1 MSQPRVQPKVVYE
14 VDVPAGLEVV
24 AHQELRQALGKLFRL
39 TQPLETQVGSGALS
53 FYCHDAAERE
63 LATVLRLRTVLSA
76 YRVLSFA
83 VPRPKALLAHA
94 HFTQLVEA
102 IGRLREQLPPGYY
115 QNFGISA
122 AGADSAIFQQLATQ
136 LTEAL
141 KLPFAPDEI
150 DLLLRI
156 RPARSQTG
164 SQPGSQPGWEVLVRL
179 SPRPL
184 SVRPWRVVDL
194 KGALNAAVAQA
205 MVRLSNPQPTDR
217 FLNLACG
224 SGTLLI
230 ERLLAAP
237 AKRVIG
243 CDIAPEAL
251 QAAQANV
258 RAARLQNAVELFDWD
273 ARALNL
279 PAASIDAL
287 CADLPFGIAVGAH
300 EQNVAQYGQIL
311 QEAARVAKAKSHF
324 VVMTQEV
331 TLMEQL
337 LQSTAAWKVL
347 ETIKVDLRGLQPRIF
362 VLQRTGVAG

>member
-1 MSQPRVQPKVVYE
+1 MTQPRVQPKIVYE
-14 VDVPAGLEVV
+14 VDVPAGLEIVV
-24 AHQELRQALGKLFRL
+24 HQELRQALGKLFRL
-39 TQPLETQVGSGALS
+39 TQPLEAQVGSGALS

-76 YRVLSFA
+76 YRVLAFA

-94 HFTQLVEA
+94 HFTQLTEA
-102 IGRLREQLPPGYY
+102 IGRLREQLPAGYY

-122 AGADSAIFQQLATQ
+122 AGAESVVFQQLATQ
-136 LTEAL
+136 LADAL
-141 KLPFAPDEI
+141 KLPFAPEEI

-156 RPARSQTG
+156 RPARSQ
-164 SQPGSQPGWEVLVRL
+164 QGWEVLVRL

-205 MVRLSNPQPTDR
+205 MVRLSNPQPADR

-258 RAARLQNAVELFDWD
+258 RAAKLQNAVELYDWD

-300 EQNVAQYGQIL
+300 DQNVAQYGQIL
-311 QEAARVAKAKSHF
+311 QEAGRVAKAKSHF

-337 LQSTAAWKVL
+337 LQSSVAWKVL

-362 VLQRTGVAG
+362 VLQRTGVTG

>member
-1 MSQPRVQPKVVYE
+1 MTQTRTRPQIIYE

-39 TQPLETQVGSGALS
+39 TQPLETQVGSGALT
-53 FYCHDAAERE
+53 FYCQDAAERE
-63 LATVLRLRTVLSA
+63 LATILRLRTVLNA
-76 YRVLSFA
+76 YRVLTFP

-94 HFTQLVEA
+94 HFGVLVGAIQQLRA
-102 IGRLREQLPPGYY
+102 QLPPGYY
-115 QNFGISA
+115 QNFGFSA
-122 AGADSAIFQQLATQ
+122 AGADSTVFQQLVTQ

-141 KLPFAPDEI
+141 KLPFAPENI

-164 SQPGSQPGWEVLVRL
+164 WEVMVRL

-184 SVRPWRVVDL
+184 SVRAWRVVDL

-205 MVRLSNPQPTDR
+205 MVRLSNPQATDK

-230 ERLLAAP
+230 ERLLAVP
-237 AKRVIG
+237 ARRMIG
-243 CDIAPEAL
+243 CDIDPEAL
-251 QAAQANV
+251 QAAQANL
-258 RAARLQNAVELFDWD
+258 RAARLQSAVELYDWD

-279 PAASIDAL
+279 PDASIDAI
-287 CADLPFGIAVGAH
+287 CADLPFGIAVGTH
-300 EQNVAQYGQIL
+300 DQNVDQYGQIL
-311 QEAARVAKAKSHF
+311 QEAARVAKPKSHF
-324 VVMTQEV
+324 VVMTQEM

-337 LQSTAAWKVL
+337 LQSATTWRVL
-347 ETIKVDLRGLQPRIF
+347 EMIKVDLRGLQPRIF
-362 VLQRTGVAG
+362 VLQRTADKL

>member
-1 MSQPRVQPKVVYE
+1 MSQPRVQPKIVYE
-14 VDVPAGLEVV
+14 VDVPAGLEIVV
-24 AHQELRQALGKLFRL
+24 HQELRQALGKLFRL
-39 TQPLETQVGSGALS
+39 TQPLEAQVGSGALS

-83 VPRPKALLAHA
+83 IPRPKALLAHA
-94 HFTQLVEA
+94 HFTQLTEA
-102 IGRLREQLPPGYY
+102 IGRLREQLPAGYY

-122 AGADSAIFQQLATQ
+122 AGAESVVFQQLATQ
-136 LTEAL
+136 LADAL
-141 KLPFAPDEI
+141 KLPFAPEEI

-156 RPARSQTG
+156 RPAQH
-164 SQPGSQPGWEVLVRL
+164 QPSGQPGWEVLVRL

-205 MVRLSNPQPTDR
+205 MVRLSHSQPTDR

-230 ERLLAAP
+230 ERLLASP

-258 RAARLQNAVELFDWD
+258 RAARLQNAVELYDWD

-337 LQSTAAWKVL
+337 LQSATTWKVL

-362 VLQRTGVAG
+362 VLQRTGVAS